1 MKKIT
6 TLLLM
11 FLVSQNIIAQIP
23 AGKKVISALYVY
35 STKTGKSELILKEHR
50 HFEAPNWSRDGKFLL
65 INSLGKLEKISPT
78 GEKLGMLNTGTIQK
92 ANNDHGYSFD
102 GKT

>member
-6 TLLLM
+6 TLLML
-11 FLVSQNIIAQIP
+11 FFVAQNIIAQIP

-35 STKTGKSELILKEHR
+35 SSKTGKSELILREHR

-65 INSLGKLEKISPT
+65 INSLG
-78 GEKLGMLNTGTIQK
+78 
-92 ANNDHGYSFD
+92 Y
-102 GKT
+102 

>member
-11 FLVSQNIIAQIP
+11 IVLAHHIMAQIP
-23 AGKKVISALYVY
+23 TGKKVISALYVY

-65 INSLGKLEKISPT
+65 INSLGKLEKI
-78 GEKLGMLNTGTIQK
+78 N
-92 ANNDHGYSFD
+92 
-102 GKT
+102 

>member
-11 FLVSQNIIAQIP
+11 FVIAQNIMAQIP

-35 STKTGKSELILKEHR
+35 SSKTGKSELILKEHR

-65 INSLGKLEKISPT
+65 INSQGKLK
-78 GEKLGMLNTGTIQK
+78 
-92 ANNDHGYSFD
+92 H
-102 GKT
+102 